1 MNELFAIC
9 LTLATLGFCFMQ
21 INYSEAFTH
30 KHWILGNIIMCTLM
44 SCSAHS
50 LVTAFG

>member
-1 MNELFAIC
+1 MNELFAIS

-30 KHWILGNIIMCTLM
+30 KHWVLGNMIMCVLIF
-44 SCSAHS
+44 CSGRS
-50 LVTAFG
+50 LTTVFS